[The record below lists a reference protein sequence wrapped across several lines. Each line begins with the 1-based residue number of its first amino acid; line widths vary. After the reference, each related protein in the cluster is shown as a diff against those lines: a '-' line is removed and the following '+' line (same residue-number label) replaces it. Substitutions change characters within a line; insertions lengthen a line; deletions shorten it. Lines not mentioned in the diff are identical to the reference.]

1 MPAKQPKDIL
11 GVYHIA
17 PLANLPSILRRGALS
32 HAQAERQ
39 SPRPEFVRRS
49 PAGKNDIMP
58 PDMSQELKVNAVTK
72 DEFMALQVRSPRR
85 MRLASSRFLT
95 RNEEGNPWHGKCTAP
110 FTETVGPLFKG
121 RTGITLEHTKHGL
134 VPFCS
139 VRSKSEFDRIESWVR
154 AQGSRV
160 FLRTLMPCCVALD
173 LPRQK
178 PRGPRTMV
186 GELEYRAKR
195 GDEQAETRLG
205 EMLTRAIQDMP
216 IYSDARFIAAVPPLR
231 EKSRGL
237 ASRLARDAALSL
249 GIVDLTENFFR
260 HGEAPAI
267 KGMAE
272 EDKWDGAEKAELVLS
287 AHPKK
292 LPKEA
297 ESVILLDDKYQSGTT
312 MHYVAM
318 RMQAAGIKGPILGL
332 VAVKTLRDDD
342 NKR

>member
-1 MPAKQPKDIL
+1 MPAKQPKDIP

-32 HAQAERQ
+32 RAQAERQ

-95 RNEEGNPWHGKCTAP
+95 RGKEGNSWHGKCSAQ
-110 FTETVGPLFKG
+110 FVETLGPLFQAG
-121 RTGITLEHTKHGL
+121 TSLRLTQNQYGA
-134 VPFCS
+134 FRS
-139 VRSKSEFDRIESWVR
+139 VQSEEEFNRIESWVQ

-160 FLRTLMPCCVALD
+160 FLRPLLPCCVALD
-173 LPRQK
+173 LLREAPNNK
-178 PRGPRTMV
+178 FRTKS